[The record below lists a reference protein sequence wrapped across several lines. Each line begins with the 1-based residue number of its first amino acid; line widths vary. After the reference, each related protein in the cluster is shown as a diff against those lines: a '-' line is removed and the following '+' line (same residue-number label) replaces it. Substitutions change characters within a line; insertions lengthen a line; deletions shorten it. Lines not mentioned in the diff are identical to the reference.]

1 MITLSEVSKA
11 YHRGP
16 EEIHALQGINLAIAA
31 GEFVAITGKSGC
43 GKSTLLHIIGGLEV
57 PTTGQVSINGQ
68 NLSGLS
74 DAELTLFRRD
84 QVGMVFQSFNLLPLL
99 TVQENVALPRILQGS
114 PYRQALA
121 QAADWLEEVDLGARR
136 LHKPH
141 QISGGEMQRAAI
153 ARALINDPMVIIA
166 DEPTGNLDTRLGR
179 QVMEIF
185 ARLQARWQKTVI
197 LATHALEAARY
208 SNRILQ
214 LQDGQLVS

>member
-1 MITLSEVSKA
+1 L
-11 YHRGP
+11 RGISLIIEP
-16 EEIHALQGINLAIAA
+16 

-74 DAELTLFRRD
+74 DGELTLFRRD

-99 TVQENVALPRILQGS
+99 TVQENVALPRILQGY

-121 QAADWLEEVDLGARR
+121 EAESWLEEVDLGPRQ

-166 DEPTGNLDTRLGR
+166 DEPTGNLDTRLGT

-197 LATHALEAARY
+197 LATHALEAAHF